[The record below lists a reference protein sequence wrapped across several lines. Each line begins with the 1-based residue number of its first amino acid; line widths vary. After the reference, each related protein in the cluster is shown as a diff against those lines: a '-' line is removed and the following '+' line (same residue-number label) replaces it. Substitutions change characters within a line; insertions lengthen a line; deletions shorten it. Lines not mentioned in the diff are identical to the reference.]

1 MRRITLLDVGL
12 ILLALLLIF
21 FGAQWLFFPD
31 GGQDM
36 AIPAGGKYAPSG
48 SYVVHFGGAL
58 AQVCGVL
65 AILLGCGLGA
75 IAVHHMRQKR

>member
-21 FGAQWLFFPD
+21 FGAQWLFFPEEE
-31 GGQDM
+31 QPA
-36 AIPAGGKYAPSG
+36 AIPTGGRYAPSR
-48 SYVVHFGGAL
+48 SYVVHFGGTL
-58 AQVCGVL
+58 SQVCGVL

-75 IAVHHMRQKR
+75 IAVHHLRRKP